1 MGRNIY
7 SQYST
12 RLHNLMFKVSYCGL
26 YNMYSEIKNKYEEDR
41 KNKVLLYDELW
52 YAKALK
58 YAVETY
64 HIDLLDICKFV
75 FDNED
80 NRYQNFTVGIKTIQ
94 ALYDFMQD
102 KYGISVSKYT
112 AEELNKLLKQYIRES
127 LKNNKYFNKTF
138 HVSFDITLSIQ
149 AKDKDTAM
157 KIIQEKLDRE
167 IKYFGIGDDKSNF
180 DIKEIPNKE

>member
-12 RLHNLMFKVSYCGL
+12 HLHNLMFKISYIGL

-41 KNKVLLYDELW
+41 KNKVPYDELW

-75 FDNED
+75 FDND
-80 NRYQNFTVGIKTIQ
+80 DSHYKNFTVGVKTIQ

-102 KYGISVSKYT
+102 NYGIFVSKYT

-127 LKNNKYFNKTF
+127 LRHDKYFNKTF
-138 HVSFDITLSIQ
+138 HVSFDITLSVQ
-149 AKDKDTAM
+149 AKDKDTAI
-157 KIIQEKLDRE
+157 KIIQEKLNRE
-167 IKYFGIGDDKSNF
+167 IEYFGIGDDKSNF
-180 DIKEIPNKE
+180 DIKEIPDKE

>member
-1 MGRNIY
+1 
-7 SQYST
+7 
-12 RLHNLMFKVSYCGL
+12 MFKVSYCGL
-26 YNMYSEIKNKYEEDR
+26 YNMYSEIKDKYEEDR
-41 KNKVLLYDELW
+41 KNEVPYDELW
-52 YAKALK
+52 YAKTLK

-64 HIDLLDICKFV
+64 HIDLLDICKFI

-80 NRYQNFTVGIKTIQ
+80 RDYFTVGVKTIQ
-94 ALYDFMQD
+94 ALYNFMQYN
-102 KYGISVSKYT
+102 YGISVSKYT
-112 AEELNKLLKQYIRES
+112 AEELNKLLKQYIKDS

-167 IKYFGIGDDKSNF
+167 IKYFGIGYDKSNF
-180 DIKEIPNKE
+180 DIKEIPDKG

>member
-1 MGRNIY
+1 MRRDIY
-7 SQYST
+7 SQYGT
-12 RLHNLMFKVSYCGL
+12 HLHNLMFKVSYCGL
-26 YNMYSEIKNKYEEDR
+26 YDMYSEIKNKYEEDR
-41 KNKVLLYDELW
+41 KNKVPYDELW

-80 NRYQNFTVGIKTIQ
+80 NSYQNFNVGIKTIQ

-102 KYGISVSKYT
+102 KYDISVSKYT

-127 LKNNKYFNKTF
+127 LKNNKYFDKTF

-157 KIIQEKLDRE
+157 KIIQEKLDRN
-167 IKYFGIGDDKSNF
+167 IKWFCSGYDKFSF
-180 DIKEIPNKE
+180 DIKEIPDKE